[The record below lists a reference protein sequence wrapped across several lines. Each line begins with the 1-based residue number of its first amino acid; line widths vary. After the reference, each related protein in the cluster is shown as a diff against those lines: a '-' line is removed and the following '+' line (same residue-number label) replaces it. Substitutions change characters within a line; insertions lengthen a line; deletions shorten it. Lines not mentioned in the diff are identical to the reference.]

1 MVHKGHPYSASGA
14 WLLDNPIRR
23 LLHPPSELIEKLAIT
38 PLQTVVDFGCGPGY
52 FTVELAKKAG
62 KVVAIDLSIEML
74 EKAKRKTAKAHVAN
88 VEFLQSNG
96 TKIQLDDTSVDVAL
110 LVTVFHEIGDDAA
123 VLGEFSRILKSTGKL
138 AIVEVIKKGTV
149 PGAPIQN
156 PQAIKS
162 EAEASNFKLQQMQPY
177 RNYGVFFFTKK
188 T

>member
-1 MVHKGHPYSASGA
+1 MTHKGHPYSASGA
-14 WLLDNPIRR
+14 WMLDNPIRR
-23 LLHPPSELIEKLAIT
+23 MLQPPSELIEKLDIT
-38 PLQTVVDFGCGPGY
+38 PLQTVMDFGCGPGY
-52 FTVELAKKAG
+52 FTVELAKKAVN
-62 KVVAIDLSIEML
+62 VVAVDLSMEML

-96 TKIQLDDTSVDVAL
+96 TKIQLNDTSVDLIL
-110 LVTVFHEIGDDAA
+110 LVTVFHEIGDDGA

-138 AIVEVIKKGTV
+138 AIVEVIKKSIV

-162 EAEASNFKLQQMQPY
+162 TVEASNFKLQEMQPY
-177 RNYGVFFFTKK
+177 KNYGVFFFTKK